1 MRRRAVSAAVP
12 DRIWR
17 PELMWG
23 HDWVG
28 SPAASR
34 YRGDD
39 LPVLNTRSFLSAMPS
54 DSKPS
59 ASDHAPGEVVGVIHD
74 PASGPTPDPAETP
87 SARISEQLWHDV
99 HARLSAFVAR
109 RVDDPADVA
118 DLVQTVFL
126 RAHQHVASLGDE
138 QRLLPWLFQ
147 ITRNAI
153 ADYYRSPVRRRE
165 IGGVASDGA
174 LDLHDG
180 QQIDSTLPPSTELG
194 SSQQP
199 DPHAASDDA
208 SALRELAGCVRPL
221 MQELPP
227 TYREALTLVEFD
239 GVPQVEVASRL
250 GISVSGM
257 KSRVQRG
264 RSMLRD
270 GLLACCDISRSATGG
285 VLDFARRPDASCG
298 TERSGATRVDPCRDI
313 VPLHRAPS
321 ARRTPRGTSD
331 E

>member
-1 MRRRAVSAAVP
+1 MASWSEVNVSMDNPVP
-12 DRIWR
+12 
-17 PELMWG
+17 
-23 HDWVG
+23 
-28 SPAASR
+28 A
-34 YRGDD
+34 
-39 LPVLNTRSFLSAMPS
+39 
-54 DSKPS
+54 
-59 ASDHAPGEVVGVIHD
+59 
-74 PASGPTPDPAETP
+74 PDPTETP
-87 SARISEQLWHDV
+87 AARISEQLWHDV
-99 HARLSAFVAR
+99 HERLSAFVAQ

-153 ADYYRSPVRRRE
+153 ADYYRSPTRRRE
-165 IGGVASDGA
+165 IGGIGPDGGLDVADGDPIA
-174 LDLHDG
+174 
-180 QQIDSTLPPSTELG
+180 STVSPLG
-194 SSQQP
+194 ESASNQRP
-199 DPHAASDDA
+199 VSHAASHEA

-227 TYREALTLVEFD
+227 PYREALTLVEFD

-270 GLLACCDISRSATGG
+270 GLLACCEISRSATGG
-285 VLDFARRPDASCG
+285 VLDFAPRPATSCG
-298 TERSGATRVDPCRDI
+298 ANGSDATPAEPCQSM
-313 VPLHRAPS
+313 VPLHRGPS
-321 ARRTPRGTSD
+321 PRRAPRGAAGHRD
-331 E
+331 

>member
-1 MRRRAVSAAVP
+1 MGPRLGGFAT
-12 DRIWR
+12 
-17 PELMWG
+17 
-23 HDWVG
+23 
-28 SPAASR
+28 ASR

-39 LPVLNTRSFLSAMPS
+39 LPVLNTRSLLSAMPN

-59 ASDHAPGEVVGVIHD
+59 ASDHAPGEVVGAVHD
-74 PASGPTPDPAETP
+74 PAPGHPADPAETA

-99 HARLSAFVAR
+99 HERLSAFVAQ

-147 ITRNAI
+147 ITRNAV
-153 ADYYRSPVRRRE
+153 ADYYRSPARRRE
-165 IGGVASDGA
+165 VGGVVPDGA
-174 LDLHDG
+174 PDLYDG
-180 QQIDSTLPPSTELG
+180 HQMDADLSPSNELG
-194 SSQQP
+194 SNQRS
-199 DPHAASDDA
+199 DPQGAADA

-221 MQELPP
+221 VHELAPA
-227 TYREALTLVEFD
+227 YREALTLVEFD
-239 GVPQVEVASRL
+239 GVPQVEAASRL

-285 VLDFARRPDASCG
+285 VLDFAPRSTTSCG
-298 TERSGATRVDPCRDI
+298 GGGSEATPAEPCQPV
-313 VPLHRAPS
+313 VPLHRGPS
-321 ARRTPRGTSD
+321 PQRTPRGGAGH
-331 E
+331 